1 MSLIIFILVL
11 VVLILVHEW
20 GHFIAAKKTG
30 MRVDEF
36 GIGFP
41 PKVWSIKKGETEYS
55 LNSLPIGGFV
65 RIYGENLD
73 DVSKDDDRSRS
84 FSARPKWAQAIVLV
98 AGVFMNVVLAW
109 AIYVAIFIS
118 GMPTQ
123 VDEVNASPTAQL
135 FLSSILPGSPL
146 SETIKP
152 GTQVLS
158 IGNDNETIES
168 PTPTAF
174 RAFVESSAEQEL
186 NMKYQFAG
194 EEGVVTF
201 VPQAGLLAEDPE
213 RVAAGVALALVEQ
226 KKYGLFQAMWKAAD
240 FTWYGLTAITIGLTS
255 YIAEAFMGEAD
266 LSQVAGPVGIYG
278 MVSDAAATGWVP
290 LLMFT
295 AIISLH
301 LAVLNLLPFPALDG
315 GRLVFVAIESI
326 TRKPINPVWAGRINA
341 LGMIILLVL
350 IAVVT
355 WSDIMKLLG

>member
-1 MSLIIFILVL
+1 MSLLIFIVVL
-11 VVLILVHEW
+11 VILILVHEW

-41 PKVWSIKKGETEYS
+41 PKVFSVKKGETEYS

-73 DVSKDDDRSRS
+73 DVSQDSDRSRS

-109 AIYVAIFIS
+109 AIYVGIFMS

-123 VDEVNASPTAQL
+123 VDETSASSDAQL
-135 FLSSILPGSPL
+135 FLSAIMPGSPL
-146 SETIKP
+146 AETIKP

-158 IGNDNETIES
+158 ISSEEDRIEF

-174 RAFVESSAEQEL
+174 RGLVEVSSGQEL
-186 NMKYQFAG
+186 VMQYRYAG
-194 EEGVVTF
+194 EEGVVNF
-201 VPQAGLLAEDPE
+201 IPQAGLLRDDPD
-213 RVAAGVALALVEQ
+213 RVAAGVALSLVEE
-226 KKYGLFQAMWKAAD
+226 KNYGFFEAMWKAAD
-240 FTWYGLTAITIGLTS
+240 FTWYGLKAITIGLTS
-255 YIAEAFMGEAD
+255 YIADAFVGRAD

-341 LGMIILLVL
+341 LGMIILLLL